1 VPATKNVRQGLFGTA
16 MDEDND
22 DSAPMYTRGGNNG
35 PSYSVSLT
43 GQGRPPAKLV
53 QPFSVSNESS
63 AANQRPRSASNAGRF
78 GQHDD
83 RVERPARGQGQG
95 QSQGNNNGRGDRGNA
110 RGRGAQGGQ
119 GAGGR
124 RGGGGRAEGRDNKAS
139 NPKDLDADLDAYF
152 ASK

>member
-1 VPATKNVRQGLFGTA
+1 

-22 DSAPMYTRGGNNG
+22 DSAPMYTRGGNHG
-35 PSYSVSLT
+35 PSYSVSLS

-63 AANQRPRSASNAGRF
+63 GANQRPRSASNAGRF

-95 QSQGNNNGRGDRGNA
+95 QGQSQGNNNGRGDRDNA
-110 RGRGAQGGQ
+110 RGRGAPGGQ

-124 RGGGGRAEGRDNKAS
+124 RGAGGRAEGRDNKAS

>member
-1 VPATKNVRQGLFGTA
+1 

-35 PSYSVSLT
+35 PSYSVSLS

-53 QPFSVSNESS
+53 QPFSVSNEPSG
-63 AANQRPRSASNAGRF
+63 ANQRPRSASNAGRF

-83 RVERPARGQGQG
+83 RIERPARGQGQG
-95 QSQGNNNGRGDRGNA
+95 QGNNNGRGDRGSA

-139 NPKDLDADLDAYF
+139 NPKDLDADLDAYC
-152 ASK
+152 ASKYSSCRCS